1 MPDSYTAFLP
11 WLIEHTPPGARVGD
25 FNQALQSGA
34 RVGGNEI
41 ISGLARAYDPAPGVA
56 DPAMRLRAFGRYL
69 AALGTMP
76 PADFDALIRYQIMV
90 VAGRRIEGLT
100 RFVEQEGGQPAQ
112 WAEDCAAAA
121 TEAMRSLTEDPLLI
135 SDIPG
140 ATPEERYR
148 RFQRILHRFGRLM
161 DAWPALLEAAKDLRV
176 AEPLA

>member
-1 MPDSYTAFLP
+1 LK
-11 WLIEHTPPGARVGD
+11 
-25 FNQALQSGA
+25 SGA

-41 ISGLARAYDPAPGVA
+41 ISGLARAYDPAPGVI

-100 RFVEQEGGQPAQ
+100 RFVEQEGGQPEQ
-112 WAEDCAAAA
+112 WAEDCGAAA
-121 TEAMRSLTEDPLLI
+121 TEAMRSLTEDPLVV

-140 ATPEERYR
+140 APEERYR
-148 RFQRILHRFGRLM
+148 RFQRIVHRFGRVM

-176 AEPLA
+176 AEPLT